1 MAINH
6 TWNLFCVMAVAIET
20 NQNYGN
26 SNEMVTAQVCLGTK
40 KNHILAHK
48 KKIKIQKTLKELTLK
63 GKAKTMEY
71 EKI

>member
-26 SNEMVTAQVCLGTK
+26 SNEMVTTKVCLGTK
-40 KNHILAHK
+40 KKSYLGTLK
-48 KKIKIQKTLKELTLK
+48 KKKHTKDIKELTLK

>member
-40 KNHILAHK
+40 KIISWHIK
-48 KKIKIQKTLKELTLK
+48 KKKHTKDIKELTLK